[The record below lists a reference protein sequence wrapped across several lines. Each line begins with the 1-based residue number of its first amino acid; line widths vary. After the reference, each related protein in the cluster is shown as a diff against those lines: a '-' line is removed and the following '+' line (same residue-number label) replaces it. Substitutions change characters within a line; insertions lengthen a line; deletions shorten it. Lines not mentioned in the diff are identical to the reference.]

1 MKRKLVQVLAVAL
14 GLAFAVAVQAQMR
27 HDEKPHGPP
36 KKTAEAKK
44 KQVKRGTP
52 GRHDERPHGPPAA
65 TKEAGAGN
73 K

>member
-1 MKRKLVQVLAVAL
+1 MKRKLAQALAVAL
-14 GLAFAVAVQAQMR
+14 GLAFAAVVQAQMR

-44 KQVKRGTP
+44 KQIKQGTP
-52 GRHDERPHGPPAA
+52 GRHDERPHGTAGAA
-65 TKEAGAGN
+65 KEAGAAN